1 VVFNS
6 LTFMV
11 FFAVV
16 LLVSRLPLPWK
27 LRKLWLLTASYAFYA
42 AWNPPFVALLFISR
56 TVDWYSARAM
66 AQYRSTA
73 ARRLALGA
81 SLCTNLGL
89 LGFFKYSGFLL
100 SSFSEGLATLGLNY
114 QPPDMGIVLPVG
126 ISLYTFQTLSYTID
140 VYRGRINPCDSAL
153 DFGLYVSFFPQLVA
167 GPIVRAKDSLPQC
180 ISPRK
185 ASARQL
191 GWGLTLLL
199 IGLFEKTV
207 LADSIF
213 APVSD
218 RVYGSPLQAGC
229 LDTWIGTLAFSGQIF
244 FDFAGYSTCA
254 VGAAMCLGFM
264 IPDNFRCPYAAL
276 GFSDFWQRWH
286 VSLSTWL
293 RDYLYIPLGGSH
305 RGRTR
310 TCINLFVTML
320 LGGLWHGASWH
331 FVAWGGLHACF
342 LAIEHLLR
350 RLLWDATWASLWP
363 ARAAATLLTFALVCL
378 AWVFFRAGDLLTG
391 IKMLCTMLGGGSGNL
406 VSPVSAFM
414 VTTCCMGV
422 LTAQWLMR
430 NRDLESVW
438 DKVPWWGRSAALCL
452 LTLAVALSPGED
464 RAFIYFQF

>member
-1 VVFNS
+1 MVFNS

-100 SSFSEGLATLGLNY
+100 SSFSAGLATLGLNY